1 MGLAACLALAPWP
14 TPVAVARDKVLVD
27 YLDGAPERLD
37 PAKCSSQRC
46 QRVMWAIYEPLVN
59 LSADS
64 RRIVP
69 GLAESWEASR
79 DGLTYTFRLRRGVRF
94 HDGATFDA
102 EAAKVSLERNF
113 SKTSPFYTA
122 APPNVREEMLAELIQ
137 DIAVR
142 DASTLRITLKS
153 RRPYLLAQAP
163 IVSSLALRKHGNK
176 VADNP
181 AGTGPFKFDRASPD
195 EIRLVANRDYW
206 DGRPKL
212 DALAFRIIPQA
223 EKRMQEF
230 LANRVDIISIVEPVY
245 LERIQSSPTARQIR
259 VPVLHTFY
267 MGAYLDRKPFNDV
280 RVRRALTQAI
290 DRNRAVPLLSRGTAI
305 PAHGPLPPGVEA
317 YDPNLARIPFDRS
330 AATQALAAAGIT
342 ADLRV
347 SLLYNKGWGFM
358 ASLAQAIQHDL
369 GKAGLTVEL
378 VAMSSWPELVAAVR
392 RGEGDLFIYGRQSI
406 FTDPVIFLGAL
417 FQTGAADNLTRY
429 SNPKVDA
436 LLKEAA
442 SLADP
447 ADQLAVYRKVEKTVV
462 EDDAAMVFLY
472 HEERVSAYNTR
483 VTGLE
488 LNLLSLPVD
497 RFSRLDLRTN

>member
-1 MGLAACLALAPWP
+1 MSWPAPLGAGQD
-14 TPVAVARDKVLVD
+14 TVLFD

-69 GLAESWEASR
+69 GLAESWEVSP
-79 DGLTYTFRLRRGVRF
+79 DGLSYTFRLRRGVRF

-102 EAAKVSLERNF
+102 QAAKVSLERNF
-113 SKTSPFYTA
+113 VKTSPFYTA
-122 APPNVREEMLAELIQ
+122 DSPNVREEVLTEVIQ
-137 DIAVR
+137 GIVVR
-142 DASTLRITLKS
+142 DAFTLGITLKS
-153 RRPYLLAQAP
+153 RRPYLLALAP
-163 IVSSLALRKHGNK
+163 VVSPLALEKHGVR
-176 VADNP
+176 VADHP
-181 AGTGPFKFDRASPD
+181 AGTGPFKFERSSPD
-195 EIRLVANRDYW
+195 EIRLAANRDYW
-206 DGRPKL
+206 DGRPKI
-212 DALAFRIIPQA
+212 DVLAFRIIPQA

-230 LANRVDIISIVEPVY
+230 LDGRVDIVSIVEPVY
-245 LERIQSSPTARQIR
+245 LERIMGSPIAKQIR

-267 MGAYLDRKPFNDV
+267 LGAYLDRKPFSDV
-280 RVRRALTQAI
+280 RVRRALIQAI
-290 DRNRAVPLLSRGTAI
+290 DRDRAVPRLSRLTAD

-317 YDPNLARIPFDRS
+317 YNPKLPRVGFDPG
-330 AATQALAAAGIT
+330 AAAKALTAAGIT
-342 ADLRV
+342 PDVRV

-358 ASLAQAIQHDL
+358 ASLAQAIQHYL
-369 GKAGLTVEL
+369 GKVGLTVDL

-392 RGEGDLFIYGRQSI
+392 RGQGDLFIYGRQSI

-429 SNPKVDA
+429 SNPKVDT
-436 LLKEAA
+436 LLKQAA
-442 SLADP
+442 SLANP
-447 ADQLAVYRKVEKTVV
+447 ANQLAVYRKVEQMVV
-462 EDDAAMVFLY
+462 DDAAMVFLY
-472 HEERVSAYNTR
+472 HEHRVSAYNTR

-497 RFSRLDLRTN
+497 RFSRLELR